1 MRDCTHSKDSIRV
14 WGVCVN
20 PRALEYA
27 CARPLPHDRLFSHI
41 YARVYFLPL
50 TTSPLSVGV
59 IFTRKKNSS
68 LSSPFFFSFF
78 CLGPRCLATV
88 CQLCRVAWH
97 YYAILLKK
105 RKGKQGLVEQKSWN
119 NKAGEKR
126 RRESE
131 ESGGRGR
138 REGGRMS
145 GEQRQEGTGYTVS
158 LKSLRGSEDR
168 ERVSG

>member
-1 MRDCTHSKDSIRV
+1 MRRVRESSRIRICMCTATSTWPTFFTRLCK
-14 WGVCVN
+14 G
-20 PRALEYA
+20 
-27 CARPLPHDRLFSHI
+27 LFSATYHLTPFCGCNI
-41 YARVYFLPL
+41 HKKEEQLSLVSLFL
-50 TTSPLSVGV
+50 
-59 IFTRKKNSS
+59 
-68 LSSPFFFSFF
+68 FFFF
-78 CLGPRCLATV
+78 LGPRCLATV

-105 RKGKQGLVEQKSWN
+105 RKGKQGLGEQKSWN

-138 REGGRMS
+138 RERGREDEWRAETGGHWVRRVLKKP
-145 GEQRQEGTGYTVS
+145 QRKWRQ
-158 LKSLRGSEDR
+158 R